1 VLRRN
6 RGADKVL
13 GATIPISRT
22 IQVGARWIN
31 NGCFPGRGGASQKP
45 DARPFVYPGVGG
57 NRFPTCFCK
66 LLKDSSDA
74 AQSRP
79 KWSAWAGLCAVGIFL
94 VLAARFWDPV
104 FGFTKFLQ
112 FDEDCDRTKIAAFQ
126 DIPVYLFKGNEG
138 YDGMFYAQI
147 ACSPWLGAPDLVRAV
162 DNLPWRARRILLP
175 AAAWVIGFGRPP
187 SIVRTYASLNLLFW
201 LILAATL
208 WRLLKVRDLRGWCAW
223 AGVLFSAGALGSV
236 RFALSDMPAVA
247 LLAAGMLAAE
257 SGRPGWAA
265 GGLAAAGLTRE
276 TALLALPG
284 FWQTGRSNIPR
295 LMLALVPFAA
305 WMLYIRWR
313 IGSTAQVMDSFAWP
327 GSGLVEKIR
336 DGVAAAI
343 HPWSVLDVWISLLS
357 TIGICVQALY
367 LAIKPELRNP
377 WWRVG
382 AGYLLLMFFISHAVW
397 EGYPGAALRVLLP
410 LALAFNIL
418 AARRKAAMVW
428 LLAGNLSVFSGAVAM
443 ARTSG
448 NTMELSSGGGEG
460 VAYAVRA
467 RNGWYGCEQN
477 GRHRWDWSPGK
488 AILTVETW
496 PRVSA
501 ASRINLRLR
510 ALGPRNVTIRQ
521 DGRDLWSGEVTAKQL
536 SVSIQATLSM
546 GRAELEFSSPGAPQ
560 RPPSSSDPREL
571 AFAVY
576 DPTVSI
582 LRSPAFSQ

>member
-1 VLRRN
+1 MW
-6 RGADKVL
+6 
-13 GATIPISRT
+13 P
-22 IQVGARWIN
+22 
-31 NGCFPGRGGASQKP
+31 
-45 DARPFVYPGVGG
+45 
-57 NRFPTCFCK
+57 
-66 LLKDSSDA
+66 
-74 AQSRP
+74 
-79 KWSAWAGLCAVGIFL
+79 AWAGLCAVGIFL

-126 DIPVYLFKGNEG
+126 DVPIYLFKGNEG
-138 YDGMFYAQI
+138 YDGMFYSQI

-187 SIVRTYASLNLLFW
+187 SIVQAYASLNLLFW

-208 WRLLKVRDLRGWCAW
+208 WRLLKVGDVRGWCAW
-223 AGVLFSAGALGSV
+223 VGVLFSAGTLGSV

-257 SGRPGWAA
+257 SGRAGWAA
-265 GGLAAAGLTRE
+265 GGLAAAGLARE

-284 FWQTGRSNIPR
+284 FWLKGRSNLPR

-327 GSGLVEKIR
+327 GAGLVGKIR
-336 DGVAAAI
+336 DGVASAI
-343 HPWSVLDVWISLLS
+343 HPWSVLDVWITLLS
-357 TIGICVQALY
+357 TAGICVQALY

-377 WWRVG
+377 WWRLG

-397 EGYPGAALRVLLP
+397 EGYPGAAPRVLLP
-410 LALAFNIL
+410 LALAFNML
-418 AARRKAAMVW
+418 AVRRKEVLAW
-428 LLAGNLSVFSGAVAM
+428 LLAGNLSVFSGTVAL

-448 NTMELSSGGGEG
+448 NTVELASGSEGG
-460 VAYAVRA
+460 VASAVRA
-467 RNGWYGCEQN
+467 GSGWYGIEQK

-488 AILTVETW
+488 AALILETW

-501 ASRINLRLR
+501 VSRIDLRIR
-510 ALGPRNVTIRQ
+510 ALGLRNVTIRQ
-521 DGRDLWSGEVTAKQL
+521 DGRDLWSGEVAAKEL
-536 SVSIQATLSM
+536 SVSLQATLTM
-546 GRAELEFSSPGAPQ
+546 GRAELEISSPGAPK

-582 LRSPAFSQ
+582 IGSPPLSP